1 MKQIFYFIAMISLLA
16 ACRSSKHYL
25 SRSDGDKA
33 LFDAVKKLNKKADDA
48 DASKALP
55 VLYTDA
61 QQRHLNRIT
70 EYNGYK
76 EINRWDNII
85 TEYTILQR
93 MYDAITASSAAN
105 KLVRPANYQN
115 DIYTSKQGAAEEY
128 YQQGISFLNIG
139 TREYAKNAYNSFKQS
154 AKFVS
159 NYKDSKRKMD
169 EAYQSGIVDVVINPV
184 ADNSFF
190 FNSGWGNAGYNYSNE
205 YFQQTLI
212 RELGGANSSRYP
224 ARFYTEWEARRENI
238 KPDWVVDLT
247 LRNLDIPRP
256 TTSQSSRNASKQIEK
271 GRDSTG
277 KILYETVYATLTIY
291 KQSFNARADM
301 DVNITE
307 VATRKNIAYNS
318 YNEYYNWQDEYAT
331 YSGDKRALSDNDL
344 ALINNRN
351 ANNNTNPRK
360 EDVLNEL
367 YRKLYPQ
374 VKNRIVYS
382 VDW

>member
-1 MKQIFYFIAMISLLA
+1 MKRILYFIATIALLA
-16 ACRSSKHYL
+16 ACRSSKDYL
-25 SRSDGDKA
+25 SRKDGDKA
-33 LFDAVKKLNKKADDA
+33 LFDAVKKLNKHADDA
-48 DASKALP
+48 EANKALP
-55 VLYTDA
+55 ILYTDA
-61 QQRHLNRIT
+61 QQRHLNRIND
-70 EYNGYK
+70 YSNRK
-76 EINRWDNII
+76 EISRWDNII
-85 TEYTILQR
+85 AEYSILQR
-93 MYDAITASSAAN
+93 MYDAITASAAAS

-115 DIYTSKQGAAEEY
+115 DVYASKQAAAEDY
-128 YQQGISFLNIG
+128 YQQGITFLSNG
-139 TREYAKNAYNSFKQS
+139 TRDYAKKAYNSFKQS
-154 AKFVS
+154 SHFVS
-159 NYKDSKRKMD
+159 GYKDSRAKMD
-169 EAYQSGIVDVVINPV
+169 EAYQSSIVDVVINPV

-190 FNSGWGNAGYNYSNE
+190 FNSGWGNSGYNYSNE

-212 RELGGANSSRYP
+212 RELGGTNANRYP

-256 TTSQSSRNASKQIEK
+256 TTSQYNRNASKQIEK
-271 GRDSTG
+271 GRDSSG
-277 KILYETVYATLTIY
+277 KIIYETVYATLTIY

-307 VATRKNIAYNS
+307 VATRRNIARNS
-318 YNEYYNWQDEYAT
+318 YNEYYNWEDEYAT
-331 YSGDKRALSDNDL
+331 YSGDRRALNSDDL
-344 ALINNRN
+344 ALLNNSGS
-351 ANNNTNPRK
+351 NTSPRK

>member
-1 MKQIFYFIAMISLLA
+1 MKQILYLITMITLLA
-16 ACRSSKHYL
+16 SCRSSKDYL
-25 SRSDGDKA
+25 SRNDGDKA

-48 DASKALP
+48 DANKALP
-55 VLYTDA
+55 ILYTDA
-61 QQRHLNRIT
+61 QQRHLDRIKQ
-70 EYNGYK
+70 YSDYK
-76 EINRWDNII
+76 EITRWDNII
-85 TEYTILQR
+85 TEYTTLQR
-93 MYDAITASSAAN
+93 MYEAITASAAAN

-115 DIYTSKQGAAEEY
+115 DLYNSKQGAAEEY
-128 YQQGISFLNIG
+128 YQQGISFLNTG
-139 TREYAKNAYNSFKQS
+139 TREYAKKAYNSFKQS
-154 AKFVS
+154 SKFVS
-159 NYKDSKRKMD
+159 SYKDSKSKMD
-169 EAYQSGIVDVVINPV
+169 EAYQGGIVNVVINPV
-184 ADNSFF
+184 ADNSYF
-190 FNSGWGNAGYNYSNE
+190 FNSGWGNQGYNYSNE
-205 YFQQTLI
+205 YFQQTLV
-212 RELGGANSSRYP
+212 RELGGTYANRYP

-256 TTSQSSRNASKQIEK
+256 TTSQSNRNVSRQIEK

-277 KILYETVYATLTIY
+277 KILYETVYATLTVY
-291 KQSFNARADM
+291 RQSFNARADM

-307 VATRKNIAYNS
+307 LDTRKNIAYNS

-331 YSGDKRALSDNDL
+331 YSGDRRALSDNDL

-351 ANNNTNPRK
+351 ANGNTNPRK